1 MSAPNSKGGGTT
13 SPRINMHHITK
24 FLIIFIA
31 VALAACEKH
40 REENTD
46 TSAYHHPL
54 DEKGAPVR
62 SPGPE
67 APPSAPVK
75 EQGQATPPYR

>member
-1 MSAPNSKGGGTT
+1 MQ
-13 SPRINMHHITK
+13 HIRN
-24 FLIIFIA
+24 FIVILIA
-31 VALAACEKH
+31 AALAACEKH

-67 APPSAPVK
+67 VPPSPPVK
-75 EQGQATPPYR
+75 DSQGQPNPANR